1 MTALFHALF
10 RLLLCS
16 DVKNDHIAVLEHA
29 KLFHSLIEIAVV
41 CCLSTYNR
49 CMTLAAFRL
58 QAESSFSER
67 TVAVTGVSHL
77 QSK

>member
-16 DVKNDHIAVLEHA
+16 DAKNDHIAVLEHA

-41 CCLSTYNR
+41 CCLSILTIGAWPSR
-49 CMTLAAFRL
+49 HSDCR
-58 QAESSFSER
+58 
-67 TVAVTGVSHL
+67 
-77 QSK
+77 QSRRSPSGRSR